1 MFLQFEH
8 AIMHAMNW
16 DDAQTF
22 LAVARNGT
30 FARAGR
36 VLGVNATTIGRRL
49 STLESTLE
57 SKLFVRTKSG
67 LSLSSTGRTLL
78 PHTERMEAELLAAE
92 RALQGADSK
101 TQGRVRLTASDGVT
115 NYLIVPAISELR
127 LKHPQLTIEIRS
139 DARNLDLSR
148 REVDIALRLSRP
160 KEPSLVARRMGTL
173 TFSLFGSIRYLA
185 KKGTPRKIQD
195 LRSHEFV
202 IFDAD
207 VDLPQSRW
215 LKSHVP
221 ELNTAISVN
230 TTNAQS
236 FACNAGVGLALLP
249 NFVTTHFPELVQL
262 LPRLDYP
269 AREIWCVTH
278 EDMRN
283 NARVNC
289 VVEWL
294 RNVLQEST
302 RG

>member
-1 MFLQFEH
+1 
-8 AIMHAMNW
+8 MHAMNW

-49 STLESTLE
+49 ATLESTLE
-57 SKLFVRTKSG
+57 SKLFVRTTTG

-92 RALQGADSK
+92 RALHGADAK
-101 TQGRVRLTASDGVT
+101 TEGRVRLTASDGVT
-115 NYLIVPAISELR
+115 NYLIVPALVGLR
-127 LKHPQLTIEIRS
+127 LKYPRLTLELRS

-148 REVDIALRLSRP
+148 READIALRLSRP

-173 TFSLFGSIRYLA
+173 TFSLFGSARYLA

-195 LRSHEFV
+195 LRSHDFV
-202 IFDAD
+202 TFDAD
-207 VDLPQSRW
+207 VDVPQSHW
-215 LKSHVP
+215 LKRHVP
-221 ELNTAISVN
+221 ERSIAISVN
-230 TTNAQS
+230 TTSAQTL
-236 FACNAGVGLALLP
+236 ACTAGVGLALLP
-249 NFVTTHFPELVQL
+249 SFTATHYPELVQL

-289 VVEWL
+289 AVDWL
-294 RNVLQEST
+294 RNVLQESK
-302 RG
+302 RR